1 MNIEELEEL
10 EELEEMR
17 DVINK
22 RIAEIDRILIKRG
35 VTKKMIDK
43 QWGKWLK
50 YCEINNIDEFTGI
63 SKKEEGYD

>member
-1 MNIEELEEL
+1 MNI

-22 RIAEIDRILIKRG
+22 RIAEIDRILIGRG
-35 VTKKMIDK
+35 MTKKMVDK
-43 QWGKWLK
+43 QWEEWLK

-63 SKKEEGYD
+63 LKKEEGCI

>member
-1 MNIEELEEL
+1 MKKERSIMNI

-17 DVINK
+17 DVINE

-35 VTKKMIDK
+35 MTKKMIDK
-43 QWGKWLK
+43 QWEEWLK

-63 SKKEEGYD
+63 SKKKGE